1 MKIKLDPGAILP
13 TKGHEYD
20 AGYDLYAMN
29 DGIVRAGG
37 GCSFDT
43 GVHFALNPFSCGLI
57 KSRSSLNVKHNIT
70 AEGVI
75 DSGYRGSIV
84 VKLLNHGDSDYRVNK
99 GDRIAQLLVVPV
111 LDPPLMVVDELDETE
126 RGCGGFGSTGK

>member
-1 MKIKLDPGAILP
+1 MKIKLDPGAVLP
-13 TKGHEYD
+13 TKGHEHD

-29 DGIVRAGG
+29 DGIVRVEG

-43 GVHFALNPFSCGLI
+43 GVHIALNPFSCG
-57 KSRSSLNVKHNIT
+57 LNVKHNIT

-75 DSGYRGSIV
+75 DCGYRGSIV
-84 VKLLNHGDSDYRVNK
+84 VKLLNHGDTDYRVNK

-111 LDPPLMVVDELDETE
+111 LAPPLVVVDELDETE
-126 RGCGGFGSTGK
+126 RGFGGFGSTGK